1 MSFLDDVFNT
11 TKNVAVAA
19 GKKTDV
25 AVQISKLKIKEAQVN
40 GDIKAKFEKLGAL
53 IYQMKKTDEKDNE
66 AFDALVAELDECYAK
81 LDEIGEKI
89 DEYKNEVSCPDCGV
103 KSKRDN
109 NYCPNCG
116 AKLPER
122 PVEPEVSEEA
132 ADASEAESEAE
143 ISDDKGGE

>member
-11 TKNVAVAA
+11 TKNVAAAA

-40 GDIKAKFEKLGAL
+40 SDIKEKFEKLGAL
-53 IYQMKKTDEKDNE
+53 IYQMKKTDEKDTE
-66 AFDALVAELDECYAK
+66 AFDALVAEIDECYAK
-81 LDEIGEKI
+81 LDEIGGKI
-89 DEYKNEVSCPDCGV
+89 DEYKNEVSCTECGV
-103 KSKRDN
+103 KTKRDN

-122 PVEPEVSEEA
+122 PAEPEESEEP
-132 ADASEAESEAE
+132 AESEESAPE
-143 ISDDKGGE
+143 DNSED

>member
-11 TKNVAVAA
+11 TKNVAAAA

-40 GDIKAKFEKLGAL
+40 GDIKAKFEKLGSL
-53 IYQMKKTDEKDNE
+53 IYQMKKTDEKDSE

-81 LDEIGEKI
+81 LDEISEKV

-103 KSKRDN
+103 KTKRDN
-109 NYCPNCG
+109 NFCPKCG

-122 PVEPEVSEEA
+122 PVEPEAPNEEA
-132 ADASEAESEAE
+132 AEVEVEETSE
-143 ISDDKGGE
+143 DKGEE